1 MIETK
6 FVRYP
11 DRQYRTNFVRS
22 ALARFL
28 NRTRAFTVQRDNPPP
43 NILSRSVAS
52 TVDSYLSPDDCR
64 AKALDCRLH
73 ADALDDLQ
81 QKATML
87 RYAEWWERLAEYV
100 AAKRRE
106 QWNS

>member
-11 DRQYRTNFVRS
+11 NRQYRTNFVRS
-22 ALARFL
+22 ALAGFL
-28 NRTRAFTVQRDNPPP
+28 NGTRAFAVKRDNPPP
-43 NILSRSVAS
+43 NISSRSVAS
-52 TVDSYLSPDDCR
+52 AVDSYLSPDDCR
-64 AKALDCRLH
+64 AKALDH
-73 ADALDDLQ
+73 ADALGDLQ

-106 QWNS
+106 DWNS